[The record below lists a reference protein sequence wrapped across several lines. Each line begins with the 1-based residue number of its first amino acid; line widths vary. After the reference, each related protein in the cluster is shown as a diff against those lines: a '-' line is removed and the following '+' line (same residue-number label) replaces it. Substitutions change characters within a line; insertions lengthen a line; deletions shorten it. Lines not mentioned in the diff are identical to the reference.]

1 MHNSKLR
8 NVKGV
13 PFDIIRYMEGVTF
26 LSWNMKGKGVGPRGV
41 VPLPRS
47 EAPIPVSL
55 LIFGSGSLVGVLQA
69 SLPPGNV
76 EVGRS
81 FPLIKHL

>member
-1 MHNSKLR
+1 MHNSKLG

-13 PFDIIRYMEGVTF
+13 PFDIRRYMKGVTF
-26 LSWNMKGKGVGPRGV
+26 SSWYMKGQEVGPRGV

-55 LIFGSGSLVGVLQA
+55 SILGSWSLGGVLQA

-81 FPLIKHL
+81 FPLI